1 MALNAYIVEAVR
13 TPAGRKNGL
22 LSAYHPCDLGGKET
36 CLTIAEP
43 DNFPFISSRSHSISP
58 FSFFSSLYP
67 FSWDVAVVIDAILD
81 RTGINPAEVDDVIF
95 GCVSQV
101 GAQAGNLARGYVL
114 WLNRTLLVFPEEYW
128 QILKGPTNLCFG
140 IFVGNSAYAAILRL
154 YSCVLSSKL
163 PITVPGTT
171 VDRQCG
177 SSQQVLD
184 CIWIAQCFCQQVV
197 FG

>member
-22 LSAYHPCDLGGKET
+22 LSAYHPCALGGKET

-81 RTGINPAEVDDVIF
+81 RSGRQSCTRVCSLAEPDPTSFSWRILANFKRTDQSLFWNFCWQFSLRRNIAFIQLRPV
-95 GCVSQV
+95 Q
-101 GAQAGNLARGYVL
+101 QAPNHCSRYYCGQTMR
-114 WLNRTLLVFPEEYW
+114 LL
-128 QILKGPTNLCFG
+128 
-140 IFVGNSAYAAILRL
+140 SAGSRL
-154 YSCVLSSKL
+154 Y
-163 PITVPGTT
+163 
-171 VDRQCG
+171 
-177 SSQQVLD
+177 LD
-184 CIWIAQCFCQQVV
+184 CAMFLSASSVRLISL
-197 FG
+197 